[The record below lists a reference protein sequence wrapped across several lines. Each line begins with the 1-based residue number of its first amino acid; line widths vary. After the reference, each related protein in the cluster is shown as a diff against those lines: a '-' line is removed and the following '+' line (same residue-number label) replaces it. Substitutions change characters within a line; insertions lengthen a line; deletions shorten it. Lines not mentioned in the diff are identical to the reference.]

1 VAGFALAGLA
11 TLVKGPLGFV
21 LPALASLAFLL
32 VRRRARDL
40 LCRDVGAGLL
50 IAAGLVGGWLLACR
64 VVAGEGFL
72 ERLFADQIV
81 ARTMASPRQRE
92 GGLYY
97 WRVLPLLAL
106 PWTVAWIALAVGWL
120 RRWRQRAHGGARA
133 ALRTV
138 DATGDGVVFLAVTAI
153 VHMAVLSAMSY
164 KLALYLL
171 HVLPPLSVLTVRL
184 LLAGDPHDLRRVRQA
199 LALLFAVLALLLPW
213 VPRFA
218 PWPEAVRGL
227 GWAAAA
233 FAALGLALW
242 LMRDRPAAPLAA
254 AVALGVT
261 VAVQPLVL
269 VTRPALDAVMSP
281 RGIGEIVQGY
291 ARRGYVPVTYQ
302 IRDYRRGT
310 LSYYAGQVVR
320 DVEDPGEL
328 RALLEGPRSVVVL
341 TLAGRLGSGDG
352 VLRRLTPVH
361 RQRLDRDRW
370 VVLVSAR

>member
-1 VAGFALAGLA
+1 
-11 TLVKGPLGFV
+11 
-21 LPALASLAFLL
+21 
-32 VRRRARDL
+32 
-40 LCRDVGAGLL
+40 
-50 IAAGLVGGWLLACR
+50 
-64 VVAGEGFL
+64 
-72 ERLFADQIV
+72 
-81 ARTMASPRQRE
+81 
-92 GGLYY
+92 
-97 WRVLPLLAL
+97 
-106 PWTVAWIALAVGWL
+106 
-120 RRWRQRAHGGARA
+120 
-133 ALRTV
+133 
-138 DATGDGVVFLAVTAI
+138 
-153 VHMAVLSAMSY
+153 
-164 KLALYLL
+164 
-171 HVLPPLSVLTVRL
+171 
-184 LLAGDPHDLRRVRQA
+184 
-199 LALLFAVLALLLPW
+199 